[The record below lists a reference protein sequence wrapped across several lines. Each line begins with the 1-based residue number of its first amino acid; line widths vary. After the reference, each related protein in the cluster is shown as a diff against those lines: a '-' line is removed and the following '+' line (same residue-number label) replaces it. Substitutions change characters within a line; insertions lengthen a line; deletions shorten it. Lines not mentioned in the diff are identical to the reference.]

1 MPKKTREP
9 EAVEEQPVEQFP
21 EPAPD
26 APIFRRRLRTK
37 REKLIGLVDGNPAFR
52 GFAVNEQWSD
62 AQLESAIKSH
72 INSSRSQTIGPR
84 GARLEAPERED

>member
-1 MPKKTREP
+1 MPKKTPEP
-9 EAVEEQPVEQFP
+9 EAVKAPPVDRFP

-37 REKLIGLVDGNPAFR
+37 REKLVGLVDGNPSFR
-52 GFAVNEQWSD
+52 GFVVDEHWTD
-62 AQLESAIKSH
+62 AQLETAIRLH
-72 INSSRSQTIGPR
+72 INSSHSQTIGPR